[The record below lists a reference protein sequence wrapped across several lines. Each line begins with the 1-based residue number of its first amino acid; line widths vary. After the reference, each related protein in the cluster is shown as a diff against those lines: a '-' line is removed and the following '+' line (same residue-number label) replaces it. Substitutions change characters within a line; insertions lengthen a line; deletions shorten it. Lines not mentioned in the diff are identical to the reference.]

1 MKKLINHVDT
11 ILAESL
17 DGFAL
22 AHSDIVVLGADRQ
35 FVRRR
40 TLKPGKVALISGGG
54 SGHEPLHAGFIGHG
68 MLDAACP
75 GQVFTSPTPDQM
87 LAAAEAVDTGAG
99 VLFIVKNYSGDMMN
113 FQMAAEMLDRDNAT
127 VIINDDV
134 AVENSTYTT
143 GRRGVAGTLV
153 VERIVGAAAER
164 GENLADLKAL
174 GDSVNKGTASMG
186 VALTSCTVPAAGQ
199 PTFQIGA
206 DEMEMGVGI
215 HGEPGRR
222 RVKLSS
228 AEDIAAE
235 LTGSVLKDLSL
246 KRGQEVI
253 LLVNGFGGTPLME
266 LYVMVNAVHKILEGA
281 GVKAVRHLTGSYVT
295 SLEMAGC
302 SITVNATD
310 DAMLA
315 LWDAPL
321 HTSALR
327 WGM

>member
-1 MKKLINHVDT
+1 MKKLINDVDSVLT
-11 ILAESL
+11 ESL

-22 AHSDIVVLGADRQ
+22 AHADIVTLGEAAQ

-54 SGHEPLHAGFIGHG
+54 SGHEPLHAGFVGHG

-87 LAAAEAVDTGAG
+87 LAAAQAVDSGAG

-127 VIINDDV
+127 VIVNDDV

-143 GRRGVAGTLV
+143 GRRGVAGTLI
-153 VERIVGAAAER
+153 VEKIVGAAAER
-164 GENLADLKAL
+164 GDNLAALKAL
-174 GDSVNKGTASMG
+174 GDAVNKATASMG
-186 VALTSCTVPAAGQ
+186 VALTSCTVPAAGS

-222 RVKLSS
+222 RVKLAS
-228 AEDIAAE
+228 ADDIAAE
-235 LTGSVLKDLSL
+235 LTGAILKDLSL
-246 KRGQEVI
+246 ARGQEVL
-253 LLVNGFGGTPLME
+253 LLVNGFGGTPLLE
-266 LYVMVNAVHKILEGA
+266 QYLMVNAVHKVLAGA
-281 GVKAVRHLTGSYVT
+281 GVKVVRHLTGSYVT

-302 SITVNATD
+302 SVTVSAL
-310 DAMLA
+310 DAPMLA
-315 LWDAPL
+315 LWDAPVL
-321 HTSALR
+321 TAALR
-327 WGM
+327 WGV